1 MASLITLVVLAVA
14 FVTNVHAW
22 TPLHAAG
29 VLGGRVAQLHSGR
42 ITHRPCME
50 PQECEVEEVCKA
62 RARKRGGFFSRHFS
76 YVTLRAPSL
85 FAG

>member
-1 MASLITLVVLAVA
+1 MAPLITLVVLAVA